1 MLFQMA
7 DKNKDSK
14 ISPHELMRL
23 DEDKVIKTKSQTA
36 FKAYDQNRDG
46 VVTKSE
52 MKLMSGGRLTKE
64 QIDACF
70 EKNDKNKDGVLSK
83 AEIEAMMRRRYDQ
96 QTDEQKEA
104 SKRAMEAQAPKKKRT
119 IRPRH

>member
-1 MLFQMA
+1 MQ
-7 DKNKDSK
+7 
-14 ISPHELMRL
+14 L

-52 MKLMSGGRLTKE
+52 MKLMSGGRLSKA

-70 EKNDKNKDGVLSK
+70 EKNDKNKDGVSC
-83 AEIEAMMRRRYDQ
+83 RF
-96 QTDEQKEA
+96 
-104 SKRAMEAQAPKKKRT
+104 
-119 IRPRH
+119 RPLNLFLKI